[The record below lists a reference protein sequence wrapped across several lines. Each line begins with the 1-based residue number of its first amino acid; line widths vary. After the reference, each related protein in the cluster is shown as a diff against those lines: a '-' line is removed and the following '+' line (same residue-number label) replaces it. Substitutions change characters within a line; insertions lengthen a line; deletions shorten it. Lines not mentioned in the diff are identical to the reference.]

1 MREEFL
7 LSVTEEKMGSKKAE
21 LWAIGLVIIATLIG
35 SIGPI
40 LMKLSTKHEKF
51 SIIGMIKNPKVILGA
66 GAMFVS
72 VLVYKLALKGGEL
85 SVLYPFASLNYLWI
99 TLISKFYL
107 KEQINKQKII
117 GISLIILGIILIG
130 LN

>member
-1 MREEFL
+1 
-7 LSVTEEKMGSKKAE
+7 MGNKKAE
-21 LWAIGLVIIATLIG
+21 LWAIGLVILATLIG
-35 SIGPI
+35 SAGPI